1 MEIMNDAVLKLY
13 DTYLKYT
20 SNNAVAASLTLADL
34 MQRTL
39 LAKTAE
45 PMAKPAAE
53 PAEATDNRPMMV
65 PEVAKFLRVR
75 PDKVL
80 SWIRSGRLRGYNV
93 AEHETGRPKYRV
105 NPEDLEAFMLMRV
118 PIQPTPR
125 GRPVGRHIRRIP
137 KPNWKPKSE
146 RQ

>member
-1 MEIMNDAVLKLY
+1 MTVGG
-13 DTYLKYT
+13 T
-20 SNNAVAASLTLADL
+20 V
-34 MQRTL
+34 
-39 LAKTAE
+39 
-45 PMAKPAAE
+45 
-53 PAEATDNRPMMV
+53 NRPMMV

-105 NPEDLEAFMLMRV
+105 NPDDLEAFMLMRA
-118 PIQPTPR
+118 PLQPTPR

-137 KPNWKPKSE
+137 EPKWKPKPE
-146 RQ
+146 RR

>member
-1 MEIMNDAVLKLY
+1 MNDAVLKLY

-39 LAKTAE
+39 VARTAE
-45 PMAKPAAE
+45 PPRAEPAAE
-53 PAEATDNRPMMV
+53 PAAPADNRPMMV
-65 PEVAKFLRVR
+65 PEVARFLRVR

-118 PIQPTPR
+118 PLQPTPR
-125 GRPVGRHIRRIP
+125 GRPIGRHIRRIP
-137 KPNWKPKSE
+137 EPNWKPKSE
-146 RQ
+146 RR